1 MIHLIIY
8 HPEIPQNVGNMLR
21 TCAATGT
28 KLHLIGPFPF
38 KLNDDTLKRAGM
50 DYIALSDIATY
61 ESYEDFELRF
71 PAFIPIYCL
80 TRYGK
85 HTPLDL
91 QDVELPL
98 DVGVMLGSESTGIPK
113 MILQRH
119 PETTIRLPMKPF
131 ARSLNVANT
140 AAIMVYE
147 FLRLRQYEGLATHEV
162 LKGADYEGND

>member
-1 MIHLIIY
+1 MIHLIVY
-8 HPEIPQNVGNMLR
+8 HPEIPQNVGNMVR

-38 KLNDDTLKRAGM
+38 VLSDETLKRAGM
-50 DYIALSDIATY
+50 DYMPLTEIAIYS
-61 ESYEDFELRF
+61 SYEDFELRF
-71 PAFIPIYCL
+71 PHFIPIYCL

-91 QDVELPL
+91 VAEEVPL
-98 DVGVMLGSESTGIPK
+98 DVGIMVGSESTGIPRTV
-113 MILQRH
+113 LQQH
-119 PETTIRLPMKPF
+119 PDHTLRLPMKPF

-140 AAIMVYE
+140 AANLVYE

-162 LKGADYEGND
+162 LKGADYEGNE